1 VLLLCSA
8 YAQEERKVKVDTN
21 VKQATI
27 ATRRVLLIILLFSVA
42 LLLLIL
48 SGCGQKTEATA
59 PLPAGSP
66 QTRDQPSSGAGD
78 SSGSGPATPKSAQTQ
93 ETNNPPVQ
101 VETAPVA
108 GTLSPEGETSLGEF
122 MAKVNE
128 QLDLDEAQQ
137 DQVKS
142 AVEAFLISMEQKTQ
156 LGQAVGLKGQGAR
169 SGNRPDLTD
178 EQREQLAQM
187 RQGQAGGP
195 LQVTQQLQEIL
206 TPEQLDKFQQLMEEL
221 RQEMVLQRTI
231 QQMGGTPSTSG
242 EK

>member
-1 VLLLCSA
+1 
-8 YAQEERKVKVDTN
+8 
-21 VKQATI
+21 
-27 ATRRVLLIILLFSVA
+27 
-42 LLLLIL
+42 
-48 SGCGQKTEATA
+48 
-59 PLPAGSP
+59 
-66 QTRDQPSSGAGD
+66 
-78 SSGSGPATPKSAQTQ
+78 
-93 ETNNPPVQ
+93 
-101 VETAPVA
+101 
-108 GTLSPEGETSLGEF
+108 

-169 SGNRPDLTD
+169 SGSRPDLTD

-187 RQGQAGGP
+187 GQGQAGGP
-195 LQVTQQLQEIL
+195 LQVTRQLQEIL

>member
-1 VLLLCSA
+1 MKA
-8 YAQEERKVKVDTN
+8 DTN

-27 ATRRVLLIILLFSVA
+27 AARRVLLIISLFSVA
-42 LLLLIL
+42 FLLLML

-59 PLPAGSP
+59 PLPAGPP
-66 QTRDQPSSGAGD
+66 QASDQPSSGAGD
-78 SSGSGPATPKSAQTQ
+78 SSGSGPTTPKSAQTQ

-108 GTLSPEGETSLGEF
+108 GTLSPAGETSLDEF

-142 AVEAFLISMEQKTQ
+142 AVESFLISLEQKTQ

-206 TPEQLDKFQQLMEEL
+206 TPEQLDEFQQLMEEL